1 MRAVPVAVAALLAAS
16 LIGAEAAAQG
26 VVTDRPET
34 TQQQALV
41 DRAKATVE
49 HLKADPNFSNFN
61 ELLHQAKGV
70 VIVPEL
76 IKAGL
81 IIGGAGG
88 SGLLLVRDAKGEWSD
103 PAFYNVA
110 AASIGLQIGAQGAR
124 GGPVAREQPA
134 GGQP

>member
-49 HLKADPNFSNFN
+49 HLKAAPNFSNFN
-61 ELLHQAKGV
+61 ELLRQAKGV
-70 VIVPEL
+70 VSVPAL
-76 IKAGL
+76 RKPGL

-88 SGLLLVRDAKGEWSD
+88 PGRLLGRDR
-103 PAFYNVA
+103 N
-110 AASIGLQIGAQGAR
+110 GAR
-124 GGPVAREQPA
+124 SAPGCAGVPPARDS
-134 GGQP
+134 